1 MPVTDELPPRLRAA
15 LLDGGY
21 TIDGVRARLGPM
33 AGAGLAR
40 EEIVPALPATD
51 GGDPLSVALRLW
63 WLQVPVDAP
72 AVRTAYADG
81 LSDAL
86 LDAGLLTHCG
96 DQLRATVRI
105 RPWDADPPGEGREY
119 AGPPGAARGHRPG
132 PSGAGRGR
140 GSGPPGGGRGYIVS
154 DPVARPGD
162 APPAADHVVGAGG
175 ASASLARLVHRAPVE
190 RALDLGTGCGVQ
202 ALHLAGRAGAI
213 CATDVNRRALDLA
226 RLTFALSEVTNV
238 DARHGSLF
246 EPVRDERFD
255 LVVSNPPF
263 VIGPSGRYTYRESGL
278 PGDEVCRALVARAP
292 GHLAPDGWC
301 HLLGN
306 WLHVRGEDW
315 RDRVGGWLTGTGCD
329 GWVVQRDVQDPA
341 EYVELWLRDSV
352 EAGTPRYRELY
363 EDWLA
368 WFTAHD
374 VTGIGFGWITL
385 HAAGTLDPVVRV
397 EELTH
402 PVEEPVGAYVT
413 DVLAGIADAYRMGD
427 AGLLA
432 SALRVAP
439 GVTQEY
445 HGPPGFT
452 DPERIVL
459 RQAGGLRRARQV
471 DTVTAA
477 LAGVCDG
484 TMPVDPLLAAIAELT
499 GEPAAD
505 LRVRAP
511 EVLRSLI
518 AEGFFVPPSREEA
531 GHAG

>member
-1 MPVTDELPPRLRAA
+1 MPVTDDLPPRLRAA
-15 LLDGGY
+15 LLGGGY
-21 TIDGVRARLGPM
+21 TIDGVRDRLGPM
-33 AGAGLAR
+33 AGAALAR
-40 EEIVPALPATD
+40 EEIVPALPCTAGD
-51 GGDPLSVALRLW
+51 DPLSVALRLW
-63 WLQVPVDAP
+63 WLQVPVDAS
-72 AVRTAYADG
+72 AVRATYPDG
-81 LSDAL
+81 LTDAL
-86 LDAGLLTHCG
+86 LTAGLLTFCG
-96 DQLRATVRI
+96 DQLRANVRI
-105 RPWDADPPGEGREY
+105 RPWDADPPG
-119 AGPPGAARGHRPG
+119 ALAAGAAPASGTALAPG
-132 PSGAGRGR
+132 TAAA
-140 GSGPPGGGRGYIVS
+140 PGGGRGYIVS
-154 DPVARPGD
+154 DLAARPGD

-175 ASASLARLVHRAPVE
+175 ASDSLARLVHRAPVE

-202 ALHLAGRAGAI
+202 ALHLSGRAGRVH
-213 CATDVNRRALDLA
+213 ATDVNQRALDLA
-226 RLTFALSEVTNV
+226 HLTFALSEVTNV
-238 DARHGSLF
+238 ETRLGSLF
-246 EPVRDERFD
+246 EPVREDRFD
-255 LVVSNPPF
+255 LIVSNPPF
-263 VIGPSGRYTYRESGL
+263 VIGPAGRYTYRESGL

-329 GWVVQRDVQDPA
+329 GWAVQRDVQDPA

-363 EDWLA
+363 DTWLD
-368 WFTAHD
+368 WFTRNEVD
-374 VTGIGFGWITL
+374 GIGFGWLTM

-402 PVEEPVGAYVT
+402 PVTEPAGAYVT
-413 DVLAGIADAYRMGD
+413 GVLAGIADAYRLGD
-427 AGLLA
+427 ADLLSA
-432 SALRVAP
+432 ALRIAP

-452 DPERIVL
+452 DPEKIVL

-499 GEPAAD
+499 GEPAD
-505 LRVRAP
+505 ELRARAP

-518 AEGFFVPPSREEA
+518 AEGYFVPPSLEEA
-531 GHAG
+531 VHAG